1 MSVLDELSDLRQRAE
16 DRLKELEPLV
26 AEYQQLQAVLARLG
40 TEGLGDRAAAKPAT
54 RRRAAK
60 ARDAELLERFGLSDA
75 GARVA
80 KTYSVGV
87 RLEVHLADENMALE
101 AAWVLGGMVDTA
113 PQIDGRSV
121 RLPVE
126 DRGGALMEA
135 VRRLDE
141 AKLSVDDVAVRRP
154 TLDDVFLTLTGHE
167 AEAEAEREE
176 VAA

>member
-1 MSVLDELSDLRQRAE
+1 
-16 DRLKELEPLV
+16 
-26 AEYQQLQAVLARLG
+26 
-40 TEGLGDRAAAKPAT
+40 
-54 RRRAAK
+54 
-60 ARDAELLERFGLSDA
+60 
-75 GARVA
+75 
-80 KTYSVGV
+80 
-87 RLEVHLADENMALE
+87 
-101 AAWVLGGMVDTA
+101 VLGGMVDTE

-167 AEAEAEREE
+167 AKAEAEREE